1 MDAQENDELGLGIE
15 KLDLEQCRY
24 FNQSYDMNTLLNI
37 PIENDFYPNPYT
49 NFGSGSYWDG
59 SIIERTF
66 SMESSVGQIFI
77 NDNQDKNLKQ
87 SCKLE
92 INTGLLEG
100 SSIYD
105 SSGNLN
111 KGLLIGDYKIK
122 KTQRNEPMRRDSFIK
137 FPKKTSNKNGAL

>member
-1 MDAQENDELGLGIE
+1 
-15 KLDLEQCRY
+15 
-24 FNQSYDMNTLLNI
+24 
-37 PIENDFYPNPYT
+37 
-49 NFGSGSYWDG
+49 
-59 SIIERTF
+59 
-66 SMESSVGQIFI
+66 MESSVGQIFI
-77 NDNQDKNLKQ
+77 NDNQDINLKQ

-92 INTGLLEG
+92 INTGLIEG